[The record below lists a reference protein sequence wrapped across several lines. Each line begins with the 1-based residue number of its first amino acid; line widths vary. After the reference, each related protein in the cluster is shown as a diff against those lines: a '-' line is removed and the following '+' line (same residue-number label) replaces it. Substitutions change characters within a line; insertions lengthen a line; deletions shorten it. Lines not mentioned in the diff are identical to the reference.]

1 METRTVDLGPCHCP
15 GTPHER
21 DEAVIVM
28 PVSMTYGAQRRVQ
41 SAYALEVEDE
51 RAGRDRFGG
60 LADATLMAVCTFS
73 WTCLNPD
80 GKPLAI
86 GVREPNATNAID
98 ALDPLTAMAL
108 HDEFFPRDAA
118 GTATDK
124 NGYFLRA
131 ITGVVLPNPSSAP
144 SVAGLPATP
153 STDSAPSPK
162 ASMSKRRAKS

>member
-21 DEAVIVM
+21 DEAMIVL

-73 WTCLNPD
+73 WTCLGPD
-80 GKPLAI
+80 GKTLAI

-98 ALDPLTAMAL
+98 EL
-108 HDEFFPRDAA
+108 HPPPADARHSR
-118 GTATDK
+118 
-124 NGYFLRA
+124 LVSRH
-131 ITGVVLPNPSSAP
+131 
-144 SVAGLPATP
+144 
-153 STDSAPSPK
+153 
-162 ASMSKRRAKS
+162 ASR